1 MTGVSTMA
9 RLRRAIAFVRHVPP
23 RRILARFHLAM
34 KRQIAMRLPP
44 ALDAE
49 TACAAHR
56 PQPLFPPRT
65 GAIERLA
72 TGWRFTFLGRSRDYG
87 EAIAWHEP
95 AATARDQLWRMN
107 LHYMEYLEELDY
119 AAGADL
125 IQQWI
130 AANPPYRAGFWHDSW
145 NSYTVSLR
153 VVVWMQFLAAHD
165 QAPAQIVRSIAQQI
179 AFLERNLEHD
189 LGGNHL
195 IKNIKAL
202 LWASAFF
209 AGEQSTRWH
218 RLGVRLLGQE
228 LDHQILADGVH
239 FERSPSYHAQVFA
252 DLLEIRHALGA
263 DPLGGRLDA
272 ALAHMAEA
280 VMALAHPDG
289 GAAQFNDSG
298 LTMAYAPGACATA
311 HEKLFGVRPKTPAGA
326 FKLDCA
332 GFYGVHGDSYSLIAK
347 MGRIGADDLPAHAH
361 GDIGSF
367 ELSVGGERMIV
378 DQGVFEYVGGAS
390 RQMSRATASHNCV
403 AIGGEDQAEFFG
415 AFRCG
420 RRPSVTISDASLDH
434 DALVIEAR
442 HDGYDRHPWHAT
454 VSRRFEA
461 CSARIIVTDRI
472 TAERPAPAS
481 SGLLLHPEC
490 VVSIHGNDAD
500 LSRGAARLRISGSAP
515 LSLVE
520 ASWFPDMGNMMQT
533 SRLIL
538 TLPERCSE
546 ARLELTPS
554 VDAVSGEV

>member
-1 MTGVSTMA
+1 MA
-9 RLRRAIAFVRHVPP
+9 RIRRAIAFARYIPP
-23 RRILARFHLAM
+23 RRILARFHLGT

-49 TACAAHR
+49 TPCAEHR
-56 PQPLFPPRT
+56 PEPLFPPRAGT
-65 GAIERLA
+65 VKHLA
-72 TGWRFTFLGRSRDYG
+72 NGWRFTFLGRSHDYG
-87 EAIAWHEP
+87 EVIAWNEP

-119 AAGADL
+119 AAGAGL
-125 IQQWI
+125 IHQWI
-130 AANPPYRAGFWHDSW
+130 SANPPYGAGFWHDSW

-153 VVVWMQFLAAHD
+153 VVVWMQFLAVHD
-165 QAPAQIVRSIAQQI
+165 EAPAPIVRSIAQQI

-209 AGEQSTRWH
+209 TGEQATRWKK
-218 RLGVRLLGQE
+218 LGVRLLRDE

-252 DLLEIRHALGA
+252 DLLEMRHALGL

-272 ALAHMAEA
+272 AQEKMAEA

-289 GAAQFNDSG
+289 GTAQFNDSG
-298 LTMAYAPGACATA
+298 LTMAYAPDHCATA
-311 HEKLFGVRPKTPAGA
+311 YEKLFGKLPKPPTGP

-332 GFYGVHGDSYSLIAK
+332 GFYGTHAETYSLIAK

-378 DQGVFEYVGGAS
+378 DQGVFEYVGGPS

-420 RRPSVTISDASLDH
+420 RRPAVTISEATH
-434 DALVIEAR
+434 DDDTLVIEGQ

-461 CSARIIVTDRI
+461 SPARIVVTDRI

-481 SGLLLHPEC
+481 CGLLLHPEC
-490 VVSIHGNDAD
+490 TVSIHGNEAHVR
-500 LSRGAARLRISGSAP
+500 RGAARLRISASAP
-515 LSLVE
+515 LSLAE
-520 ASWFPDMGNMMQT
+520 ASWFPDMGSVLQT

-546 ARLELTPS
+546 ARIELTPS